1 MFVCLFCVF
10 FARGD
15 VETVMRADRRF
26 AVACK
31 GVIYE
36 HKLVRYLYGYAVQG
50 QDSDDPDDM
59 KKGKT

>member
-1 MFVCLFCVF
+1 
-10 FARGD
+10 
-15 VETVMRADRRF
+15 MRADRRF